1 MINKDAIKS
10 QITATIRNIEVNGED
25 QVDSF
30 VDIIVDAIINEILT
44 NGEFRGTITGGPC
57 TYSGSHPPSQVSG
70 KIY

>member
-44 NGEFRGTITGGPC
+44 NGEFKGTITGGAC
-57 TYSGSHPPSQVSG
+57 VYAGNHPPSICEG